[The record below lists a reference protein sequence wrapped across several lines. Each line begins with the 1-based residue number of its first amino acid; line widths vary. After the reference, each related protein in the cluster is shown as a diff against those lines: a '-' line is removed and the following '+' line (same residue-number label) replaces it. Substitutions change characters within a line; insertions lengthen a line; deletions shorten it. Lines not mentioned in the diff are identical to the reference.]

1 MVLNEAL
8 QALGLTEKESAVY
21 IALLQLGR
29 ASAYSISEKS
39 GLKKPTTYVIL
50 DDLIKKALVYKVP
63 RVRKQLY
70 MARAPEQAFAMAQ
83 ERLNFAKEKLPELL
97 AFARSER
104 KKVNVMYFEGVN
116 GLKQMLE
123 HRIKEFEGEELVG
136 FYATDENFDPD
147 NKEEFDQYFKK
158 EWNERMLKLGITMR
172 GVAPDSTAL
181 KPYRDVDEKYGRK
194 VKIIPFDKY
203 SSDTAIDVIGD
214 IVRIQD
220 YKNTQGVLLEN
231 PDIAKTLRQI
241 FEMVWEKN

>member
-1 MVLNEAL
+1 MRINEAL
-8 QALGLTEKESAVY
+8 QALGINEKESLVY
-21 IALLQLGR
+21 VALLQLGR

-50 DDLIKKALVYKVP
+50 DELIKKALVYKIP

-70 MARAPEQAFAMAQ
+70 MARSPEQVFNMVE
-83 ERLNFAKEKLPELL
+83 ERFKMAKEKLPELM
-97 AFARSER
+97 AFAQSEQ

-116 GLKQMLE
+116 GIKQMLE
-123 HRIKEFEGEELVG
+123 HKIKEMEGKELVG
-136 FYATDENFDPD
+136 FYATDDNFNPD
-147 NKEEFDQYFKK
+147 TKEEFDEYFKK
-158 EWNERMLKLGITMR
+158 EWNEKMLRLGISMR
-172 GVAPDSTAL
+172 GIVPESPTM

-194 VKIIPFDKY
+194 VKIIPKELY

-231 PDIAKTLRQI
+231 PDIAKTIREI
-241 FEMVWEKN
+241 FEMVWSKN